1 MEKKIY
7 NTDVKTK
14 RENWPKFEAMIRNQ
28 FEHGG
33 EKYCLPDQPDKEVTD
48 LVCEVSPGK
57 TGFDWIFQTIVKYCG
72 RYINFQREK
81 DLLKIATY
89 AYIAW
94 LKAGYHLNEEHE
106 EDIKR

>member
-1 MEKKIY
+1 MKII

-14 RENWPKFEAMIRNQ
+14 RENWPKFEQMIRNQ

-33 EKYCLPDQPDKEVTD
+33 DKYALPGQQDKEVTD

-57 TGFDWIFQTIVKYCG
+57 TGFDWILQTIVKYCG

-94 LKAGYHLNEEHE
+94 LKGGYHLNETHE
-106 EDIKR
+106 EDIKK